1 VLEEVVLPIVV
12 SGLVLG
18 SLYVMMAVGLSLV
31 WSTLGIFNFA
41 HGALM
46 MIGAYAAWT
55 IGGGSSSLI
64 GIFGALAV
72 AAVLGFVFEYLLA
85 RPFQNSRAMV
95 LTVVMTTL
103 AAMIVLENLALIV
116 WGGRIKQMAPLVP
129 GQLELLSV
137 AVSAHEALIMASAPV
152 VLVVLALLL
161 KYTGPGRAIRA
172 VGQNR
177 EAATLVGIHANR
189 FYAITFAISAVL
201 AAVSG
206 ILLGS
211 IRFITPEMGAEPL
224 LKAMI
229 VVIFGGLGS
238 LVGTIASA
246 YAIGMLESFLIYYLG
261 LYWTPTVLFALM
273 IVVLFIKPTG
283 LFREK

>member
-1 VLEEVVLPIVV
+1 MLEEVVLPIVV